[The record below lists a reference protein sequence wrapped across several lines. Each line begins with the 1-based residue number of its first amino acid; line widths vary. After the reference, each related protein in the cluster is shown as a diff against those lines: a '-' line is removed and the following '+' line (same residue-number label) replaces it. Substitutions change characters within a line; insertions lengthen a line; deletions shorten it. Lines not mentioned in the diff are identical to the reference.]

1 MKVMIATFASRSHF
15 YPMVP
20 LAWALRSEGHDVRV
34 VTQPSFLPVV
44 AAAGLLCMAAG
55 PDADLDTNW
64 RATEVA
70 PVAEEAW
77 NNGEERRARRAVGM
91 FVLVAEAMADD
102 VLAISRNWEPDLVI
116 FEPRAY
122 AGQLAANVMGKPAVR
137 HLWGTDYTIGRW
149 DFERAVV
156 EPLFAKHGVRAVS
169 PAGDL
174 TVDPCPPPLQIA
186 AAERRVIMRYVP
198 YNGSGMLPALGPAER
213 PRVCVTWGTTSG
225 KLMGGLE
232 PVHEVLAAL
241 DGLDVQPVV
250 AVLAEERELLGA
262 VPPGVQVVEDAPLY
276 LLLPHCDAVVHQG
289 GAGTTITSLRCGTP
303 QLIMPT
309 IADQFLH
316 GERVAQLGAGLCAER
331 RFATPEQVR
340 KCVTALLADGSYRL
354 RALEISAESD
364 RQPSPAAVAA
374 NLAANL
380 ANLAAPAATP
390 AADPAASG
398 PTTPSAS

>member
-1 MKVMIATFASRSHF
+1 MGVMKVMIATFASRSHF

-20 LAWALRSEGHDVRV
+20 LAWALRSAGHDVRV
-34 VTQPSFLPVV
+34 VTQPGFMPVV
-44 AAAGLLCMAAG
+44 ATAGLLCMAAG
-55 PDADLDTNW
+55 PDADLNANW

-70 PVAEEAW
+70 PVAEQAW
-77 NNGEERRARRAVGM
+77 KNGEERRARRAVSM

-102 VLAISRNWEPDLVI
+102 VLAISRSWEPDLVI

-122 AGQLAANVMGKPAVR
+122 AGQLAANIMGKPAVR

-149 DFERAVV
+149 DFEREAV
-156 EPLFAKHGVRAVS
+156 EPVFAKYGVREVS

-174 TVDPCPPPLQIA
+174 TVDPCPPSLQIA

-198 YNGSGMLPALGPAER
+198 YNGAGMTPALDAAGR

-232 PVHEVLAAL
+232 PVRDVVAAL
-241 DGLDVQPVV
+241 DGLDVEPVV
-250 AVLAEERELLGA
+250 AVLAEERDLLGT
-262 VPPGVQVVEDAPLY
+262 VPPGVRVVEDAPLH
-276 LLLPHCDAVVHQG
+276 LLLPQCDAVVHQG

-316 GERVAQLGAGLCAER
+316 GERVAELGAGLCVER
-331 RFATPEQVR
+331 RAATPEQVR
-340 KCVTALLADGSYRL
+340 KCVTALLADAGYRL
-354 RALEISAESD
+354 RALEISSESD
-364 RQPSPAAVAA
+364 RQASPAAVAA
-374 NLAANL
+374 NLPDL
-380 ANLAAPAATP
+380 TILP
-390 AADPAASG
+390 DS
-398 PTTPSAS
+398 

>member
-1 MKVMIATFASRSHF
+1 MIATFASRSHF

-20 LAWALRSEGHDVRV
+20 LAWALRAEGHDVRV
-34 VTQPSFLPVV
+34 VAQPAFMSVV

-55 PDADLDTNW
+55 PDADLNADW

-77 NNGEERRARRAVGM
+77 NNGEERRARRAVSM

-116 FEPRAY
+116 YEPRAY
-122 AGQLAANVMGKPAVR
+122 AGQLAANIMGKPAVR

-149 DFERAVV
+149 DFEQQVV
-156 EPLFAKHGVRAVS
+156 APFFAKHGVKEVS
-169 PAGDL
+169 PAGDM
-174 TVDPCPPPLQIA
+174 TIDPCPPPLQIA
-186 AAERRVIMRYVP
+186 AAEQRIVMRYVP
-198 YNGSGMLPALGPAER
+198 YNGSGMTPDLGARDGR

-225 KLMGGLE
+225 KLMGNLS

-241 DGLDVQPVV
+241 DGLGVEPVV
-250 AVLAEERELLGA
+250 AVLAEERDLLGT
-262 VPPGVQVVEDAPLY
+262 VPPGVRVVEDAPLH

-289 GAGTTITSLRCGTP
+289 GCGTTVTTLRCGTP

-316 GERVAQLGAGLCAER
+316 GERVAELGAGLCAER
-331 RFATPEQVR
+331 RTATPDLVA
-340 KCVTALLADGSYRL
+340 KCVTSLLSHDGYRR
-354 RALEISAESD
+354 RALEISADSE
-364 RQPSPAAVAA
+364 RQASPAEVAGDLARLAGA
-374 NLAANL
+374 N
-380 ANLAAPAATP
+380 P
-390 AADPAASG
+390 
-398 PTTPSAS
+398 